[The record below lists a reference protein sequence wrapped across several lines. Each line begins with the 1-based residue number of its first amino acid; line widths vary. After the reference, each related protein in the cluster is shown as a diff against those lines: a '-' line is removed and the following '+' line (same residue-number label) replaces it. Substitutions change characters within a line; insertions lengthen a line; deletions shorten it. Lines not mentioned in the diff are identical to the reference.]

1 MNARRIL
8 LVILFSLSVGLL
20 TILGFW
26 QLDRADQKRQRYENF
41 LERHQSSE
49 LRLENSVPQV
59 DLKWR
64 KAVLRGSYEE
74 INLLLDNR
82 VYMKRSGYEVLTP
95 FKLNDGNAVLVNR
108 GWVSN
113 RGSRDFVP
121 SISVAPQILEIKGY
135 FGPPPV
141 VGIRL
146 FGHEKAEL
154 TEKLGD
160 SIIRIQKID
169 PSSLGYVSN
178 GKSLLKEVF
187 YLEGSQVGA
196 LKVDR
201 KLPGSGSEKHEAYAT
216 QWFSM
221 AAILAFIGLW
231 NLFRKKSLDE

>member
-8 LVILFSLSVGLL
+8 LVALFSLSVGLL
-20 TILGFW
+20 SVLGFW
-26 QLDRADQKRQRYENF
+26 QLDRAEQKRERYQNF

-49 LRLENSVPQV
+49 LRLENGVAQA

-64 KAVLRGSYEE
+64 KAVLIGSYED

-82 VYMKRSGYEVLTP
+82 VYMKQSGYEVLTP
-95 FKLNDGNAVLVNR
+95 FKLNDSNVVLVNR

-121 SISVAPQILEIKGY
+121 SISVKPQILEIKGY

-141 VGIRL
+141 VGISL
-146 FGHEKAEL
+146 FGEEKADF

-160 SIIRIQKID
+160 SIIRVQKID
-169 PSSLGYVSN
+169 PLSLGYVSK

>member
-8 LVILFSLSVGLL
+8 LVILFSLSIGLL
-20 TILGFW
+20 SVLGFW
-26 QLDRADQKRQRYENF
+26 QLDRAEQKRERHGNF
-41 LERHQSSE
+41 LEKHQSSE
-49 LRLENSVPQV
+49 LRIEHGVPQV

-64 KAVLRGSYEE
+64 KAVLVGSYEDT
-74 INLLLDNR
+74 NLLLDNR
-82 VYMKRSGYEVLTP
+82 VSMKQSGYEVLTP

-121 SISVAPQILEIKGY
+121 SLPVQSQRLEIKGY

-141 VGIRL
+141 VGVSF
-146 FGHEKAEL
+146 FGGDK
-154 TEKLGD
+154 TDFKEKLGD
-160 SIIRIQKID
+160 GVIRVQRVD
-169 PSSLGYVSN
+169 PATLGNVSKV
-178 GKSLLKEVF
+178 KSLLKEVF
-187 YLEGSQVGA
+187 YLEDAQVGA
-196 LKVDR
+196 LRVDR

-231 NLFRKKSLDE
+231 NLLRKKSVDE

>member
-1 MNARRIL
+1 L

-49 LRLENSVPQV
+49 LRLEKSSTLA

-64 KAVLRGSYEE
+64 KAVLIGNYED

-82 VYMKRSGYEVLTP
+82 VYMKQSGYEVVTP
-95 FKLNDGNAVLVNR
+95 FIFDDGNAVLVNR

-121 SISVAPQILEIKGY
+121 SVSVQPQRLEIKGY

-141 VGIRL
+141 VGIRF
-146 FGHEKAEL
+146 FGKDKADFR
-154 TEKLGD
+154 EKLGD
-160 SIIRIQKID
+160 GTIRVQKID
-169 PSSLGYVSN
+169 PSSLGYVSK
-178 GKSLLKEVF
+178 GKKLMKEVF
-187 YLEGSQVGA
+187 YLEDAQSGA
-196 LKVDR
+196 LRVDR

-231 NLFRKKSLDE
+231 NLLRKK